1 MKIEYKFVT
10 GSVEIEVAD
19 DWGTLLLDLDREE
32 YNNDHKE
39 TRRHYHLEACD
50 YEGEDFAVEDFG
62 FDAILNRDEAKKRV
76 AAALPC
82 LTGPQRNLIHAL
94 YFKNISP
101 KDYAKCQGISDAAVS
116 KMKTAALKKMKK
128 ILQSG

>member
-1 MKIEYKFVT
+1 MKIEYQFVT
-10 GSVEIEVAD
+10 GKVEIEVTD

-62 FDAILNRDEAKKRV
+62 FDAISDWDEAQKRV

-82 LTGPQRNLIHAL
+82 LTGLQRSLIHAL
-94 YFKNISP
+94 YFENISP
-101 KDYAKCQGISDAAVS
+101 KDYAKRQGISDAAVS